1 MKKRT
6 SLVLILLVVSLF
18 VLSACGL
25 TKDLKGAGDV
35 GKEFM
40 TALKNSDYEG
50 SWKLVTPDIQT
61 EIGGYNAWVDWATI
75 RNFDDFSFS
84 STNVEND
91 QATLDGEAS
100 LGGDTYTVQLIMDK
114 SGDSWLVSGINFTL
128 K

>member
-1 MKKRT
+1 MKKRF
-6 SLVLILLVVSLF
+6 SLVLILLVLSLF
-18 VLSACGL
+18 ILPACGL

-40 TALKNSDYEG
+40 TALKNSDYEA

-61 EIGGYNAWVDWATI
+61 EIGGYSSWVDWATI
-75 RNFDDFSFS
+75 RNFSDFSFS